1 MQTLIGLIK
10 TMTPDFW
17 IIATLCAA
25 TFQTI
30 RFTLQKILA
39 DGNLSPLGATY
50 SRFIFAAPLVVISV
64 LLLLFSFDIS
74 VPEVKSQFFFFAVG
88 GGIAQ
93 ILATVCVI
101 LVFKSRNFAVG
112 ITLKKTEVIL
122 TALVGALLIGEGVST
137 ISMSLICLGGLGVYF
152 LNKKVPAIGQPNLN
166 PINKSAFYGL
176 SSGLLFAISA
186 VCYRSA
192 TLSVLSDVV
201 YLRSSFTLLVVIL
214 AQSFVMT
221 IWLAVFEPGQI
232 KLVWQERKKGIWVGI
247 TSLGGSFFWFTAFTL
262 QNAAYVKAVGQIE
275 LIFSLLISTLFFKD
289 RTSTKEILGMLLI
302 GLSAL
307 GIILV
312 V

>member
-1 MQTLIGLIK
+1 
-10 TMTPDFW
+10 MTPDLW

-25 TFQTI
+25 TFQTV

-50 SRFIFAAPLVVISV
+50 SRFIFAAPLIV
-64 LLLLFSFDIS
+64 LFSLVFLATTS
-74 VPEVKSQFFFFAVG
+74 VSIPYLEGQFLLFAVG
-88 GGIAQ
+88 GGLAQ

-122 TALVGALLIGEGVST
+122 TAFVGVILIGEGVST

-152 LNKKVPAIGQPNLN
+152 LSKKVSEIGQPNLSFL
-166 PINKSAFYGL
+166 NKSAVYGL

-192 TLSVLSDVV
+192 TLSVASDIV
-201 YLRSSFTLLVVIL
+201 YLRSGFTLLIVIL
-214 AQSFVMT
+214 SQSFVMT
-221 IWLAVFEPGQI
+221 IWLAAFDPGQM

-289 RTSTKEILGMLLI
+289 RISIREILGMLLI
-302 GLSAL
+302 GFSAL
-307 GIILV
+307 GLILV

>member
-1 MQTLIGLIK
+1 MAPEL
-10 TMTPDFW
+10 W

-25 TFQTI
+25 SFQTI

-50 SRFIFAAPLVVISV
+50 SRFIFAAPWIVLFSLIF
-64 LLLLFSFDIS
+64 LLLTNVSIPDL
-74 VPEVKSQFFFFAVG
+74 ESQFLLFAVG
-88 GGIAQ
+88 GGLAQ

-122 TALVGALLIGEGVST
+122 TALVGLILISEGVST
-137 ISMSLICLGGLGVYF
+137 ISMFLICLGGAGVFF
-152 LNKKVPAIGQPNLN
+152 LSKKVSSVDRSNFSIL
-166 PINKSAFYGL
+166 NKSAVYGL
-176 SSGLLFAISA
+176 LSGLLFAISA

-192 TLSVLSDVV
+192 TLSVVSDLV
-201 YLRSSFTLLVVIL
+201 YLRAGFTLLIVIL
-214 AQSFVMT
+214 SQSFVMT
-221 IWLAVFEPGQI
+221 IWLSLFEPGQI
-232 KLVWQERKKGIWVGI
+232 KLVWLERKKGFWVGV

-275 LIFSLLISTLFFKD
+275 LIFSLLITTLFFKE
-289 RTSTKEILGMLLI
+289 RILNREILGMLLI
-302 GLSAL
+302 GISAL
-307 GIILV
+307 GLILV

>member
-1 MQTLIGLIK
+1 VVNEFMA
-10 TMTPDFW
+10 PDLW

-50 SRFIFAAPLVVISV
+50 SRFIFAAPLI
-64 LLLLFSFDIS
+64 LLFSIFFLATTDVS
-74 VPEVKSQFFFFAVG
+74 LPNLEGQFLLFAVSG
-88 GGIAQ
+88 GLAQ

-122 TALVGALLIGEGVST
+122 TAFVGLILIGEGVS
-137 ISMSLICLGGLGVYF
+137 IVSMSLICLGGLGVFF
-152 LNKKVPAIGQPNLN
+152 LSKKVSEVDRSNLSLL
-166 PINKSAFYGL
+166 NKSAVYGL
-176 SSGLLFAISA
+176 LSGLLFAISA

-192 TLSVLSDVV
+192 TLSVVSDLV
-201 YLRSSFTLLVVIL
+201 YLRSGFTLLIVIL
-214 AQSFVMT
+214 SQSFVMT
-221 IWLAVFEPGQI
+221 IWLALFEPGQI
-232 KLVWQERKKGIWVGI
+232 KLVWIERKKGFWVGA
-247 TSLGGSFFWFTAFTL
+247 TSLAGSFCWFTAFTL

-275 LIFSLLISTLFFKD
+275 LIFSLLITTLFFKE
-289 RTSTKEILGMLLI
+289 RILNREVLGMLLI
-302 GLSAL
+302 GISAL
-307 GIILV
+307 GLILV

>member
-1 MQTLIGLIK
+1 MVNE
-10 TMTPDFW
+10 TMAPDLW

-50 SRFIFAAPLVVISV
+50 SRFIFAAPLI
-64 LLLLFSFDIS
+64 LLFSIFFLAITDVS
-74 VPEVKSQFFFFAVG
+74 LPKLEGQFFLFAVSG
-88 GGIAQ
+88 GLAQ

-122 TALVGALLIGEGVST
+122 TAFVGLILIGEGVSAV
-137 ISMSLICLGGLGVYF
+137 SMSLICLGGLGVFF
-152 LNKKVPAIGQPNLN
+152 LSKKVSAVGRSNVNLL
-166 PINKSAFYGL
+166 NKSAVYGL
-176 SSGLLFAISA
+176 LSGLLFAISA

-192 TLSVLSDVV
+192 TLSVVSDLV
-201 YLRSSFTLLVVIL
+201 YLRSGFTLLIVIL
-214 AQSFVMT
+214 SQSFVMT
-221 IWLAVFEPGQI
+221 IWLALFEPGQI
-232 KLVWQERKKGIWVGI
+232 KLVWLERKKGFWVGA
-247 TSLGGSFFWFTAFTL
+247 TSLGGSFCWFTAFTL

-275 LIFSLLISTLFFKD
+275 LIFSLLITTLFFKE
-289 RTSTKEILGMLLI
+289 RILSREILGMLLI
-302 GLSAL
+302 GISAL
-307 GIILV
+307 GLILV

>member
-1 MQTLIGLIK
+1 
-10 TMTPDFW
+10 MTPDLW

-50 SRFIFAAPLVVISV
+50 SRFIFAAPFIVLFGFIFLVVADVSI
-64 LLLLFSFDIS
+64 
-74 VPEVKSQFFFFAVG
+74 PEVESKFLLFAVG
-88 GGIAQ
+88 GGLAQ

-122 TALVGALLIGEGVST
+122 TAFVGVILIGEGVST

-152 LNKKVPAIGQPNLN
+152 LSKKVSEIGQPNLSLL
-166 PINKSAFYGL
+166 NKSAVYGL

-192 TLSVLSDVV
+192 TLSVASDIV
-201 YLRSSFTLLVVIL
+201 YLRSGFTLLIVIL
-214 AQSFVMT
+214 SQSFVMT
-221 IWLAVFEPGQI
+221 IWLAVFDPGQM

-289 RTSTKEILGMLLI
+289 RISIREILGMLLI
-302 GLSAL
+302 GFSAL
-307 GIILV
+307 GLILV

>member
-1 MQTLIGLIK
+1 MAPEL
-10 TMTPDFW
+10 W

-25 TFQTI
+25 SFQTI

-50 SRFIFAAPLVVISV
+50 SRFIFAAPWIVLFSLIF
-64 LLLLFSFDIS
+64 LLLTNVSIPDL
-74 VPEVKSQFFFFAVG
+74 ESQFLLFAVG
-88 GGIAQ
+88 GGLAQ

-122 TALVGALLIGEGVST
+122 TALVGLILIGEGVST
-137 ISMSLICLGGLGVYF
+137 ISMFLICLGGAGVFF
-152 LNKKVPAIGQPNLN
+152 LSKKVSSVDRSNFSIL
-166 PINKSAFYGL
+166 NKSAVYGL
-176 SSGLLFAISA
+176 LSGLLFAISA

-192 TLSVLSDVV
+192 TLSVVSDLV
-201 YLRSSFTLLVVIL
+201 YLRAGFTLLIVIL
-214 AQSFVMT
+214 SQSFVMT
-221 IWLAVFEPGQI
+221 IWLALFEPGQI
-232 KLVWQERKKGIWVGI
+232 KLVWLERKKGFWVGV

-275 LIFSLLISTLFFKD
+275 LIFSLFITTLFFKE
-289 RTSTKEILGMLLI
+289 RILNREILGMLLI
-302 GLSAL
+302 GVSAL
-307 GIILV
+307 GLILV

>member
-1 MQTLIGLIK
+1 
-10 TMTPDFW
+10 MTPDLW

-50 SRFIFAAPLVVISV
+50 SRFIFAAPLVV
-64 LLLLFSFDIS
+64 LFSLIFFTITDIS
-74 VPEVKSQFFFFAVG
+74 IPYLKGQFLLYAVG
-88 GGIAQ
+88 GGLAQ

-122 TALVGALLIGEGVST
+122 TAFVGLILIGEGVSP
-137 ISMSLICLGGLGVYF
+137 ISMSLICLGGLGVFFLSKKVAFVERSNLSF
-152 LNKKVPAIGQPNLN
+152 LNKSAI
-166 PINKSAFYGL
+166 YGL
-176 SSGLLFAISA
+176 LSGLLFAISA

-192 TLSVLSDVV
+192 TLSVVSDLV
-201 YLRSSFTLLVVIL
+201 YLRSGFTLLIVIL
-214 AQSFVMT
+214 SQSFVMT
-221 IWLAVFEPGQI
+221 IWLALFEPGQI
-232 KLVWQERKKGIWVGI
+232 KLVWLERKKGFWVGV
-247 TSLGGSFFWFTAFTL
+247 TSLSGSFFWFTAFTL

-275 LIFSLLISTLFFKD
+275 LILSLLITTLFFKEQVL
-289 RTSTKEILGMLLI
+289 RREILGMLLI
-302 GLSAL
+302 GVSAIGL
-307 GIILV
+307 ILV

>member
-1 MQTLIGLIK
+1 MAPEL
-10 TMTPDFW
+10 W

-25 TFQTI
+25 SFQTI

-50 SRFIFAAPLVVISV
+50 SRFIFAAPWIILSSFIF
-64 LLLLFSFDIS
+64 LLSTNVSIPDL
-74 VPEVKSQFFFFAVG
+74 ESQFLLFAVG
-88 GGIAQ
+88 GGLAQ

-122 TALVGALLIGEGVST
+122 TALVGLILIGEGVST
-137 ISMSLICLGGLGVYF
+137 ISMFLICLGGAGVFF
-152 LNKKVPAIGQPNLN
+152 LSKKVSSVDRSNFSIL
-166 PINKSAFYGL
+166 NKSAVYGL
-176 SSGLLFAISA
+176 LSGLLFAISA

-192 TLSVLSDVV
+192 TLSVVSDLV
-201 YLRSSFTLLVVIL
+201 YLRAGFTLLIVIL
-214 AQSFVMT
+214 SQSFVMT
-221 IWLAVFEPGQI
+221 IWLALFEPGQI
-232 KLVWQERKKGIWVGI
+232 KLVWLERKKGFWVGV

-275 LIFSLLISTLFFKD
+275 LIFSLLITTLFFKE
-289 RTSTKEILGMLLI
+289 RILNREILGMLLI
-302 GLSAL
+302 GISAL
-307 GIILV
+307 GLILV

>member
-1 MQTLIGLIK
+1 MAPEL
-10 TMTPDFW
+10 W

-25 TFQTI
+25 SFQTI

-50 SRFIFAAPLVVISV
+50 SRFIFAAPWIV
-64 LLLLFSFDIS
+64 LLSLIFLLLTNVSIPDL
-74 VPEVKSQFFFFAVG
+74 ESQFLLFAVG
-88 GGIAQ
+88 GGLAQ

-122 TALVGALLIGEGVST
+122 TALVGLILIGEGVST
-137 ISMSLICLGGLGVYF
+137 ISMFLICLGGAGVFF
-152 LNKKVPAIGQPNLN
+152 LSKKVSSVDRSNFSIL
-166 PINKSAFYGL
+166 NKSAVYGL
-176 SSGLLFAISA
+176 LSGLLFAISA

-192 TLSVLSDVV
+192 TLSVVSDLV
-201 YLRSSFTLLVVIL
+201 YLRAGFTLLIVIL
-214 AQSFVMT
+214 SQSFVMT
-221 IWLAVFEPGQI
+221 IWLALVEPGQI
-232 KLVWQERKKGIWVGI
+232 KLVWLERKKGFWVGV

-275 LIFSLLISTLFFKD
+275 LIFSLLITTLFFKE
-289 RTSTKEILGMLLI
+289 RILNREILGMLLI
-302 GLSAL
+302 GISAL
-307 GIILV
+307 GLILV

>member
-1 MQTLIGLIK
+1 
-10 TMTPDFW
+10 MTPDLW

-50 SRFIFAAPLVVISV
+50 SRFIFAAPLIV
-64 LLLLFSFDIS
+64 LFSLIFFATTDIS
-74 VPEVKSQFFFFAVG
+74 IPDLKDQFLLYAVG
-88 GGIAQ
+88 GGLAQ

-122 TALVGALLIGEGVST
+122 TAFVGLILIGEGVSP
-137 ISMSLICLGGLGVYF
+137 ISMSLICLGGLGVFFLSKKVAFVDRSNQSF
-152 LNKKVPAIGQPNLN
+152 LNK
-166 PINKSAFYGL
+166 SAMYGL
-176 SSGLLFAISA
+176 LSGLLFAISA

-192 TLSVLSDVV
+192 TLSVVSDLV
-201 YLRSSFTLLVVIL
+201 YLRSGFTLLIVIL
-214 AQSFVMT
+214 SQSFIMT
-221 IWLAVFEPGQI
+221 IWLALFEPGQI
-232 KLVWQERKKGIWVGI
+232 KLVWLERRKGFWVGV
-247 TSLGGSFFWFTAFTL
+247 TSLSGSFFWFTAFTL

-275 LIFSLLISTLFFKD
+275 LIFSLLITTLFFKEQVLS
-289 RTSTKEILGMLLI
+289 REILGMLLI
-302 GLSAL
+302 GVSAVGL
-307 GIILV
+307 ILV

>member
-1 MQTLIGLIK
+1 MVNE
-10 TMTPDFW
+10 TMAPDLW

-50 SRFIFAAPLVVISV
+50 SRFIFAAPLI
-64 LLLLFSFDIS
+64 LLLSMFFLAVTDVSL
-74 VPEVKSQFFFFAVG
+74 PNLEGQFLLFAVSG
-88 GGIAQ
+88 GLAQ

-122 TALVGALLIGEGVST
+122 TAFVGLILIGEGVST
-137 ISMSLICLGGLGVYF
+137 VSMSLICLGGLGVFF
-152 LNKKVPAIGQPNLN
+152 LSKKVPAVGRSNVKVL
-166 PINKSAFYGL
+166 NKSAVYGL
-176 SSGLLFAISA
+176 LSGLLFAISA

-192 TLSVLSDVV
+192 TLSVVSDLV
-201 YLRSSFTLLVVIL
+201 YLRSGFTLLIVIL
-214 AQSFVMT
+214 SQSFVMT
-221 IWLAVFEPGQI
+221 IWLALFEPGQI
-232 KLVWQERKKGIWVGI
+232 KLVWLERKKGFWVGA
-247 TSLGGSFFWFTAFTL
+247 TSLGGSFCWFTAFTL

-275 LIFSLLISTLFFKD
+275 LIFSLLITTLFFKE
-289 RTSTKEILGMLLI
+289 RILSREILGMLLI
-302 GLSAL
+302 GISAL
-307 GIILV
+307 GLILV

>member
-1 MQTLIGLIK
+1 MAPEI
-10 TMTPDFW
+10 W

-25 TFQTI
+25 SFQTI

-50 SRFIFAAPLVVISV
+50 SRFIFAAPWIVLFSLIF
-64 LLLLFSFDIS
+64 LLLTNVSIPDL
-74 VPEVKSQFFFFAVG
+74 ESQFLLFAVG
-88 GGIAQ
+88 GGLAQ

-122 TALVGALLIGEGVST
+122 TALVGLILIGEGVST
-137 ISMSLICLGGLGVYF
+137 ISMFLICLGGAGVFF
-152 LNKKVPAIGQPNLN
+152 LSKKVSSVDRSNFSIL
-166 PINKSAFYGL
+166 NKSAVYGL
-176 SSGLLFAISA
+176 LSGLLFAISA

-192 TLSVLSDVV
+192 TLSVMSDLV
-201 YLRSSFTLLVVIL
+201 YLRAGFTLLIVIL
-214 AQSFVMT
+214 SQSFVMT
-221 IWLAVFEPGQI
+221 IWLALVEPGQI
-232 KLVWQERKKGIWVGI
+232 KLVWLERKKGFWVGV

-275 LIFSLLISTLFFKD
+275 LIFSLLITTLFFKE
-289 RTSTKEILGMLLI
+289 RILNREILGMLLI
-302 GLSAL
+302 GISAL
-307 GIILV
+307 GLILV

>member
-1 MQTLIGLIK
+1 MAPEL
-10 TMTPDFW
+10 W

-25 TFQTI
+25 SFQTI

-50 SRFIFAAPLVVISV
+50 SRFIFAAPWIVLFSLIF
-64 LLLLFSFDIS
+64 LLLTNVSIPDL
-74 VPEVKSQFFFFAVG
+74 ESQFLLFAVG
-88 GGIAQ
+88 GGLAQ

-122 TALVGALLIGEGVST
+122 TAFVGLILIGEGVST
-137 ISMSLICLGGLGVYF
+137 ISMFLICLGGAGVFF
-152 LNKKVPAIGQPNLN
+152 LSKKVSSVDRSNFSIL
-166 PINKSAFYGL
+166 NKSAVYGL
-176 SSGLLFAISA
+176 LSGLLFAISA

-192 TLSVLSDVV
+192 TLSVVSDLV
-201 YLRSSFTLLVVIL
+201 YLRAGFTLLIVIL
-214 AQSFVMT
+214 SQSFVMT
-221 IWLAVFEPGQI
+221 IWLALFEPGQL
-232 KLVWQERKKGIWVGI
+232 KLVWLERKKGFWVGV

-275 LIFSLLISTLFFKD
+275 LIFSLLITTLFFKE
-289 RTSTKEILGMLLI
+289 RILNREILGMLLI
-302 GLSAL
+302 GISAL
-307 GIILV
+307 GLILV

>member
-1 MQTLIGLIK
+1 MAPE
-10 TMTPDFW
+10 MW

-25 TFQTI
+25 SFQTI

-50 SRFIFAAPLVVISV
+50 SRFIFAAPWIVLFSLIF
-64 LLLLFSFDIS
+64 LLLTNVSIPDL
-74 VPEVKSQFFFFAVG
+74 ESQFLLFAVG
-88 GGIAQ
+88 GGLAQ

-122 TALVGALLIGEGVST
+122 TALVGLILIGEGVST
-137 ISMSLICLGGLGVYF
+137 ISMFLICLGGAGVF
-152 LNKKVPAIGQPNLN
+152 FLSKKVSSVDRSNFSILNKSSV
-166 PINKSAFYGL
+166 YGL
-176 SSGLLFAISA
+176 LSGLLFAISA

-192 TLSVLSDVV
+192 TLSVVSDLV
-201 YLRSSFTLLVVIL
+201 YLRAGFTLLIVIL
-214 AQSFVMT
+214 SQSFVMT
-221 IWLAVFEPGQI
+221 IWLALVEPGQI
-232 KLVWQERKKGIWVGI
+232 KLVWLERKKGFWVGV

-275 LIFSLLISTLFFKD
+275 LIFSLLITTLFFKE
-289 RTSTKEILGMLLI
+289 RILNREILGMLLI
-302 GLSAL
+302 GISAL
-307 GIILV
+307 GLILV

>member
-1 MQTLIGLIK
+1 
-10 TMTPDFW
+10 MTPDLW

-50 SRFIFAAPLVVISV
+50 SRFIFAAPLIV
-64 LLLLFSFDIS
+64 LFSLIFFATTNIS
-74 VPEVKSQFFFFAVG
+74 IPYLKGQFLLYAVG
-88 GGIAQ
+88 GGLAQ

-122 TALVGALLIGEGVST
+122 TAFVGLILIGEGVSP
-137 ISMSLICLGGLGVYF
+137 ISMSLICLGGLGVFFLSKKVAFVDRSNQSF
-152 LNKKVPAIGQPNLN
+152 LNK
-166 PINKSAFYGL
+166 SAMYGL
-176 SSGLLFAISA
+176 LSGLLFAISA

-192 TLSVLSDVV
+192 TLSVVSDLV
-201 YLRSSFTLLVVIL
+201 YLRSGFTLLIVIL
-214 AQSFVMT
+214 SQSLIMT
-221 IWLAVFEPGQI
+221 IWLALFEPGQI
-232 KLVWQERKKGIWVGI
+232 KLVWLERRKGFWVGV
-247 TSLGGSFFWFTAFTL
+247 TSLSGSFFWFTAFTL

-275 LIFSLLISTLFFKD
+275 LILSLLITTLFFKEQVL
-289 RTSTKEILGMLLI
+289 RREILGMLLI
-302 GLSAL
+302 GVSAIGL
-307 GIILV
+307 ILV

>member
-1 MQTLIGLIK
+1 MALE
-10 TMTPDFW
+10 MW

-25 TFQTI
+25 SFQTI

-50 SRFIFAAPLVVISV
+50 SRFIFAAPWIVLFSLIF
-64 LLLLFSFDIS
+64 LLLTNVSIPDL
-74 VPEVKSQFFFFAVG
+74 ESQFLLFAVG
-88 GGIAQ
+88 GGLAQ

-122 TALVGALLIGEGVST
+122 TALVGLILIGEGVST
-137 ISMSLICLGGLGVYF
+137 ISMFLICLGGAGVFF
-152 LNKKVPAIGQPNLN
+152 LSKKVSSVDRSNFSIL
-166 PINKSAFYGL
+166 NKSAVYGL
-176 SSGLLFAISA
+176 LSGLLFAISA

-192 TLSVLSDVV
+192 TLSVVSDLV
-201 YLRSSFTLLVVIL
+201 YLRAGFTLLIVIL
-214 AQSFVMT
+214 SQSFVMT
-221 IWLAVFEPGQI
+221 IWLALVEPGQI
-232 KLVWQERKKGIWVGI
+232 KLVWLERKKGFWVGV

-275 LIFSLLISTLFFKD
+275 LIFSLLITTLFFKE
-289 RTSTKEILGMLLI
+289 RILNREILGMLLI
-302 GLSAL
+302 GISAL
-307 GIILV
+307 GLILV

>member
-1 MQTLIGLIK
+1 MVNEF
-10 TMTPDFW
+10 MAPDLW

-50 SRFIFAAPLVVISV
+50 SRFIFAAPLIVLFSIFFLVITGVS
-64 LLLLFSFDIS
+64 LPNLEGQFLLF
-74 VPEVKSQFFFFAVG
+74 AVSG
-88 GGIAQ
+88 GLAQ

-122 TALVGALLIGEGVST
+122 TAFVGLILIGEGVST
-137 ISMSLICLGGLGVYF
+137 VSMSLICLGGLGVFF
-152 LNKKVPAIGQPNLN
+152 LSKKVSAVGRSNLSLL
-166 PINKSAFYGL
+166 NKSAVYGL
-176 SSGLLFAISA
+176 LSGLLFAISA

-192 TLSVLSDVV
+192 TLSVVSDLV
-201 YLRSSFTLLVVIL
+201 YLRSGFTLLIVIL
-214 AQSFVMT
+214 SQSFVMT
-221 IWLAVFEPGQI
+221 IWLALFEPGQI
-232 KLVWQERKKGIWVGI
+232 KLVWIERKKGFWVGA
-247 TSLGGSFFWFTAFTL
+247 TSLGGSFCWFTAFTL

-275 LIFSLLISTLFFKD
+275 LIFSLLITTLFFKE
-289 RTSTKEILGMLLI
+289 RILNREILGMLLI
-302 GLSAL
+302 GISAL
-307 GIILV
+307 GLILV

>member
-1 MQTLIGLIK
+1 MAPEL
-10 TMTPDFW
+10 W

-25 TFQTI
+25 SFQTI

-50 SRFIFAAPLVVISV
+50 SRFIFAAPWIVLFSLIF
-64 LLLLFSFDIS
+64 LLLTNVSIPDL
-74 VPEVKSQFFFFAVG
+74 ESQFLLFAVG
-88 GGIAQ
+88 GGLAQ

-122 TALVGALLIGEGVST
+122 TAFVGLILIGEGVST
-137 ISMSLICLGGLGVYF
+137 ISMFLICLGGAGVFF
-152 LNKKVPAIGQPNLN
+152 LSKKVSSVDRSNFSIL
-166 PINKSAFYGL
+166 NKSAVYGL
-176 SSGLLFAISA
+176 LSGLLFAISA

-192 TLSVLSDVV
+192 TLSVVSDLV
-201 YLRSSFTLLVVIL
+201 YLRAGFTLLIVIL
-214 AQSFVMT
+214 SQSFVMT
-221 IWLAVFEPGQI
+221 IWLALVEPGQI
-232 KLVWQERKKGIWVGI
+232 KLVWLERKKGFWVGV

-275 LIFSLLISTLFFKD
+275 LIFSLLITTLFFKE
-289 RTSTKEILGMLLI
+289 RILNREILGMLLI
-302 GLSAL
+302 GISAL
-307 GIILV
+307 GLILV

>member
-1 MQTLIGLIK
+1 MAPE
-10 TMTPDFW
+10 MW

-25 TFQTI
+25 SFQTI

-50 SRFIFAAPLVVISV
+50 SRFIFAAPWIVLFSLIF
-64 LLLLFSFDIS
+64 LLLTNVSIPDL
-74 VPEVKSQFFFFAVG
+74 ESQFLLFAVG
-88 GGIAQ
+88 GGLAQ

-122 TALVGALLIGEGVST
+122 TALVGLILIGEGVST
-137 ISMSLICLGGLGVYF
+137 ISMFLICLGGAGVFF
-152 LNKKVPAIGQPNLN
+152 LSKKVSSVDRSNFSIL
-166 PINKSAFYGL
+166 NKSAVYGL
-176 SSGLLFAISA
+176 LSGLLFAISA

-192 TLSVLSDVV
+192 TLSVVSDLV
-201 YLRSSFTLLVVIL
+201 YLRAGFTLMIVIL
-214 AQSFVMT
+214 SQSFVMT
-221 IWLAVFEPGQI
+221 IWLALFEPGQI
-232 KLVWQERKKGIWVGI
+232 KLVWLERKKGFWVGV

-275 LIFSLLISTLFFKD
+275 LIFSLLITTLFFKE
-289 RTSTKEILGMLLI
+289 RILNREILGMLLI
-302 GLSAL
+302 GISAL
-307 GIILV
+307 GLILV

>member
-1 MQTLIGLIK
+1 MA
-10 TMTPDFW
+10 PEFW

-25 TFQTI
+25 SFQTI

-50 SRFIFAAPLVVISV
+50 SRFIFAEPWIVLFSLIF
-64 LLLLFSFDIS
+64 LLLTNVSIPNL
-74 VPEVKSQFFFFAVG
+74 ESQFLLFAVG
-88 GGIAQ
+88 GGLAQ

-122 TALVGALLIGEGVST
+122 TALVGLILIGEGVST
-137 ISMSLICLGGLGVYF
+137 ISMFLICLGGAGVFF
-152 LNKKVPAIGQPNLN
+152 LSKKVSSVDRSNFSIL
-166 PINKSAFYGL
+166 NKSAVYGL
-176 SSGLLFAISA
+176 LSGLLFAISA

-192 TLSVLSDVV
+192 TLSVVSDLV
-201 YLRSSFTLLVVIL
+201 YLRAGFTLLIVIL
-214 AQSFVMT
+214 SQSFVMT
-221 IWLAVFEPGQI
+221 IWLALFEPGQI
-232 KLVWQERKKGIWVGI
+232 KLVWLERKKGFWVGV

-275 LIFSLLISTLFFKD
+275 LIFSLLITTLFFKE
-289 RTSTKEILGMLLI
+289 RILNREILGMLLI
-302 GLSAL
+302 GISAL
-307 GIILV
+307 GLILV

>member
-1 MQTLIGLIK
+1 MAPEL
-10 TMTPDFW
+10 W

-25 TFQTI
+25 SFQTI

-50 SRFIFAAPLVVISV
+50 SRFIFAAPWIVLFSLIF
-64 LLLLFSFDIS
+64 LLLTNVSIPDL
-74 VPEVKSQFFFFAVG
+74 ESQFLLFAVG
-88 GGIAQ
+88 GGLAQ

-122 TALVGALLIGEGVST
+122 TALVGLILIGEGVST
-137 ISMSLICLGGLGVYF
+137 ISMFLICLGGAGVFF
-152 LNKKVPAIGQPNLN
+152 LSKKVSSVDRSNFSIL
-166 PINKSAFYGL
+166 NKSAVYGL
-176 SSGLLFAISA
+176 LSGLLFAISA

-192 TLSVLSDVV
+192 TLSVVSDLV
-201 YLRSSFTLLVVIL
+201 YLRAGFTLLIVIL
-214 AQSFVMT
+214 SQSFVMT
-221 IWLAVFEPGQI
+221 IWLALFEPGQI
-232 KLVWQERKKGIWVGI
+232 KLVWLERQKGFWVGV

-275 LIFSLLISTLFFKD
+275 LIFSLLITTLFFKE
-289 RTSTKEILGMLLI
+289 RILNREILGILLI
-302 GLSAL
+302 GISAL
-307 GIILV
+307 GLILV

>member
-1 MQTLIGLIK
+1 MTL
-10 TMTPDFW
+10 DFW
-17 IIATLCAA
+17 IVATLCAA
-25 TFQTI
+25 IFQTI

-50 SRFIFAAPLVVISV
+50 SRFIFAAPLIV
-64 LLLLFSFDIS
+64 LCGFLLLFSADIS
-74 VPEVKSQFFFFAVG
+74 VPDVESQFLLFSVG
-88 GGIAQ
+88 GGITQ

-122 TALVGALLIGEGVST
+122 TALVGTLLIGEGIST
-137 ISMSLICLGGLGVYF
+137 ISLSLICLGGLGVFF
-152 LNKKVPAIGQPNLN
+152 LSKKVSAVGQPNLSS
-166 PINKSAFYGL
+166 INKSAFYGL

-192 TLSVLSDVV
+192 TLSVVSDVV
-201 YLRSSFTLLVVIL
+201 YLRSGFTLLVVIL
-214 AQSFVMT
+214 VQSFVLT

-289 RTSTKEILGMLLI
+289 HINAREVLGMLLI

-307 GIILV
+307 GIILIV
-312 V
+312 

>member
-1 MQTLIGLIK
+1 MAPEL
-10 TMTPDFW
+10 W

-25 TFQTI
+25 SFQTI

-50 SRFIFAAPLVVISV
+50 SRFIFAAPWIVLFSLIF
-64 LLLLFSFDIS
+64 LLLTNVSIPDL
-74 VPEVKSQFFFFAVG
+74 ESQFLLFAVG
-88 GGIAQ
+88 GGLAQ

-122 TALVGALLIGEGVST
+122 TALVGLILIGEGVST
-137 ISMSLICLGGLGVYF
+137 ISMFLICLGGAGVFF
-152 LNKKVPAIGQPNLN
+152 LSKKVSSVDRSNFSIL
-166 PINKSAFYGL
+166 NKSAVYGL
-176 SSGLLFAISA
+176 LSGLLFAISA

-192 TLSVLSDVV
+192 TLSVVSDLV
-201 YLRSSFTLLVVIL
+201 YVRAGFTLLIVIL
-214 AQSFVMT
+214 SQTFVMT
-221 IWLAVFEPGQI
+221 IWLALFEPGQI
-232 KLVWQERKKGIWVGI
+232 KLVWLERKKGFWVGV

-275 LIFSLLISTLFFKD
+275 LIFSLLITTLFFKE
-289 RTSTKEILGMLLI
+289 RILNREILGMLLI
-302 GLSAL
+302 GISAL
-307 GIILV
+307 GLILV

>member
-1 MQTLIGLIK
+1 MAPEL
-10 TMTPDFW
+10 W

-25 TFQTI
+25 SFQTI

-50 SRFIFAAPLVVISV
+50 SRFIFAAPWIVFFSLIF
-64 LLLLFSFDIS
+64 LLLTNVSIPDL
-74 VPEVKSQFFFFAVG
+74 ESQFLLFAVG
-88 GGIAQ
+88 GGVAQ

-122 TALVGALLIGEGVST
+122 TALVGLILIGEGVST
-137 ISMSLICLGGLGVYF
+137 ISMFLICLGGAGVFF
-152 LNKKVPAIGQPNLN
+152 LSKKVSSVDRSNFSIL
-166 PINKSAFYGL
+166 NKSAVYGL
-176 SSGLLFAISA
+176 LSGLLFAISA

-192 TLSVLSDVV
+192 TLSVVSDLV
-201 YLRSSFTLLVVIL
+201 YLRAGFTLLIVIL
-214 AQSFVMT
+214 SQSFVMT
-221 IWLAVFEPGQI
+221 IWLALFEPGQI
-232 KLVWQERKKGIWVGI
+232 KLVWLERKKGFWVGV

-275 LIFSLLISTLFFKD
+275 LIFSLLITTLFFKE
-289 RTSTKEILGMLLI
+289 RILNREILGMLLI
-302 GLSAL
+302 GISAL
-307 GIILV
+307 GLILV

>member
-1 MQTLIGLIK
+1 
-10 TMTPDFW
+10 MTPDLW

-50 SRFIFAAPLVVISV
+50 SRFIFAAPLIV
-64 LLLLFSFDIS
+64 LFSLIFFAATDIS
-74 VPEVKSQFFFFAVG
+74 IPYLKGQFLLYAVG
-88 GGIAQ
+88 GGLAQ

-122 TALVGALLIGEGVST
+122 TALVGLILIGEGVSP
-137 ISMSLICLGGLGVYF
+137 ISMSLICLGGLGVFFLSKKVAFVDRSNQSF
-152 LNKKVPAIGQPNLN
+152 LNK
-166 PINKSAFYGL
+166 SAMYGL
-176 SSGLLFAISA
+176 LSGLLFAISA

-192 TLSVLSDVV
+192 TLSVVSDLV
-201 YLRSSFTLLVVIL
+201 YLRSGFTLLIVIL
-214 AQSFVMT
+214 SQSLIMT
-221 IWLAVFEPGQI
+221 IWLALFEPGQI
-232 KLVWQERKKGIWVGI
+232 KLVWLERRKGFWVGV
-247 TSLGGSFFWFTAFTL
+247 TSLSGSFFWFTAFTL

-275 LIFSLLISTLFFKD
+275 LILSLLITTLFFKE
-289 RTSTKEILGMLLI
+289 RVLRREILGMLLI
-302 GLSAL
+302 GVSAIGL
-307 GIILV
+307 ILV

>member
-1 MQTLIGLIK
+1 
-10 TMTPDFW
+10 MTPDLW

-50 SRFIFAAPLVVISV
+50 SRFIFAAPLVV
-64 LLLLFSFDIS
+64 LLSLIFFTITDIS
-74 VPEVKSQFFFFAVG
+74 IPYLKGQFLLYAVG
-88 GGIAQ
+88 GGLAQ

-122 TALVGALLIGEGVST
+122 TAFVGLILIGEGVSP
-137 ISMSLICLGGLGVYF
+137 ISMSLICLGGLGVFFLSKKVAFVERSNLSF
-152 LNKKVPAIGQPNLN
+152 LNKSAI
-166 PINKSAFYGL
+166 YGL
-176 SSGLLFAISA
+176 LSGLLFAISA

-192 TLSVLSDVV
+192 TLSVVSDLV
-201 YLRSSFTLLVVIL
+201 YLRSGFTLLIVIL
-214 AQSFVMT
+214 SQSFVMT
-221 IWLAVFEPGQI
+221 IWLALFEPGQI
-232 KLVWQERKKGIWVGI
+232 KLVWLERKKGFWVGV
-247 TSLGGSFFWFTAFTL
+247 TSLSGSFFWFTAFTL

-275 LIFSLLISTLFFKD
+275 LILSLLITTLFFKE
-289 RTSTKEILGMLLI
+289 RVLRREILGMLLI
-302 GLSAL
+302 GVSAIGL
-307 GIILV
+307 ILV